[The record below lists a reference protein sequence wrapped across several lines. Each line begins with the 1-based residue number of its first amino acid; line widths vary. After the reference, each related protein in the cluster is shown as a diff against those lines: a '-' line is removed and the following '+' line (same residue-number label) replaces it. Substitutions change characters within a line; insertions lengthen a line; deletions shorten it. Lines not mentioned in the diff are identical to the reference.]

1 MNKAWSSVLVAL
13 LKYVLGPLVA
23 ALLGMGYSDRNHEKS
38 VKGYEVL
45 ATALNG
51 QVVSRLDSLDRK
63 LETIEARVDRIE
75 SAPATQPLRIDRIIV
90 PGGRT
95 DLFGIS
101 KAMRTAPKPATLS
114 SKVLTKAPA
123 VAPPAPTPA
132 VHKSAPRQQLVPPKL

>member
-13 LKYVLGPLVA
+13 LKYVLGPVVA
-23 ALLGMGYSDRNHEKS
+23 ALLGMSYSNHNHEKS
-38 VKGYEVL
+38 IKGYEVL
-45 ATALNG
+45 ASALNG

-75 SAPATQPLRIDRIIV
+75 SAPATQPLRIDRIIL

-95 DLFGIS
+95 DPFGIS
-101 KAMRTAPKPATLS
+101 KVMKAAPKPATLS

-123 VAPPAPTPA
+123 AAPPAPV

>member
-23 ALLGMGYSDRNHEKS
+23 ALLGVGYSDHNHEKS

-45 ATALNG
+45 ASALNG

-90 PGGRT
+90 PGGRV
-95 DLFGIS
+95 DSFGIG
-101 KAMRTAPKPATLS
+101 KAMKAAPRPATVS
-114 SKVLTKAPA
+114 SKVMTKAT
-123 VAPPAPTPA
+123 PPKP
-132 VHKSAPRQQLVPPKL
+132 APRQQLVPPKL

>member
-23 ALLGMGYSDRNHEKS
+23 ALLGMGYADRNHEKS

-75 SAPATQPLRIDRIIV
+75 STPASQPLRIGHLIV
-90 PGGRT
+90 PGGRA
-95 DLFGIS
+95 DPFGIS
-101 KAMRTAPKPATLS
+101 KAMKAAPKPATLS
-114 SKVLTKAPA
+114 SKVVTKAPTA
-123 VAPPAPTPA
+123 APPAPA